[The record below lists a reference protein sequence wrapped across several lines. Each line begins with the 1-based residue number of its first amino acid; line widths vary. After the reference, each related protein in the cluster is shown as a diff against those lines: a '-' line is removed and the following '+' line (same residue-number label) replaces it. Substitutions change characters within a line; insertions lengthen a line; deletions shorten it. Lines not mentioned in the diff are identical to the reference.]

1 MKTIYLEI
9 KEQLL
14 RAVSTLRQV
23 SMNTGQLSVGY
34 SENSR
39 PPLAYPSVLIDIEV
53 VQANDITPV
62 SQMCRGRVVA
72 TIITD
77 VVNNIDDDRSMAP
90 YDLVAEVYS
99 ALQGYSTEHFAP
111 LSRISARRRTPPG
124 GRTLFEYEVIF
135 GVEFIEET
143 AKIGGE

>member
-34 SENSR
+34 SESSR
-39 PPLAYPSVLIDIEV
+39 PPLAYPSVLIDI
-53 VQANDITPV
+53 DITQASDV
-62 SQMCRGRVVA
+62 TTHTQLCRGRVTL
-72 TIITD
+72 TIVTD
-77 VVNNIDDDRSMAP
+77 IVNDIDDERATAP